1 MSMISMRALVNF
13 VHEGRA
19 VSAGDTVQVAP
30 VPAAV
35 LRYQHRA
42 EFVTTMV
49 RPAPARPKRVYKR
62 RDLRAES

>member
-1 MSMISMRALVNF
+1 MPMLTMRALVAF

-19 VSAGDTVQVAP
+19 VDPGDLVQVAP

-42 EFVTTMV
+42 EFVTTTV
-49 RPAPARPKRVYKR
+49 PPAPARKPRTYKR

>member
-1 MSMISMRALVNF
+1 MIPMRALVDF

-35 LRYQHRA
+35 LRYSHRA
-42 EFVTTMV
+42 EFVTTTV
-49 RPAPARPKRVYKR
+49 RPAPARKTRTYKR

>member
-1 MSMISMRALVNF
+1 MPMIPMRALVDF

-35 LRYQHRA
+35 LRYQRRA
-42 EFVTTMV
+42 EFVTTTV
-49 RPAPARPKRVYKR
+49 PRAPARKTRTYKR